1 MFNKFIFMTNK
12 IISLNTLKCYV
23 LPFKIYCANNYFKV
37 LQLLTAASKKSCV
50 FKNEIGRKIQ
60 IYKISN

>member
-1 MFNKFIFMTNK
+1 MF
-12 IISLNTLKCYV
+12 

-60 IYKISN
+60 IYKIQKGQYKYKHK